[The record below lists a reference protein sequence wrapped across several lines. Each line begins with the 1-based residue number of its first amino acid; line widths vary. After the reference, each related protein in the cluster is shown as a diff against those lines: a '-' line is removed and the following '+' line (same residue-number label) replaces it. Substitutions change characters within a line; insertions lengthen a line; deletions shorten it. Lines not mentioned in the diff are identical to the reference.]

1 MAQDLGDVIAILCV
15 DNKDCCP
22 SLPLK
27 YDVIVMGKL
36 HVCFFVCSYVG
47 TMFT

>member
-1 MAQDLGDVIAILCV
+1 MVIAILCV

-36 HVCFFVCSYVG
+36 HVCLFVCSYVG